1 MSMEQICI
9 LITILVYLAGMLYI
23 GFYCTKKG
31 GSGNTGDFYLGGRQP
46 VSYTHLDVYKRQGKQ
61 CIVRSIVVP
70 YNEAANKRM
79 TDSGGENGTDST
91 GIKFLQKN

>member
-1 MSMEQICI
+1 MDDSHKNQ
-9 LITILVYLAGMLYI
+9 MLEMW
-23 GFYCTKKG
+23 KKE
-31 GSGNTGDFYLGGRQP
+31 
-46 VSYTHLDVYKRQGKQ
+46 KGKQ

-70 YNEAANKRM
+70 YNEVANKRM